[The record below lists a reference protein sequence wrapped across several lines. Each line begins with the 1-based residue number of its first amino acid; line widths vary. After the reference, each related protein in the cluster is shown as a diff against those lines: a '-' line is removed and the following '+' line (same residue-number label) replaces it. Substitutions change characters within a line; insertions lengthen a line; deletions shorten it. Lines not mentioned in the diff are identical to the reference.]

1 MELTNTN
8 TTIDQGE
15 QGQEITGTEET
26 NTQQTFTREEVEALI
41 QKESDKRVS
50 QALATAER
58 KNQAKLREAQKLAQ
72 MNESERYEF
81 ELQKRE
87 QAIAEKEHQLLLAE
101 NRAEASK
108 ILAEKGLSQSF
119 LDFVISETADE
130 MNEKIST
137 IDRAFKNSVKLEV
150 EKRLGSS
157 TPKSS
162 TTPVGN
168 ITKEQFSKLTLSQ
181 LQELKNN
188 DRELYN
194 QLIN

>member
-1 MELTNTN
+1 MELTTN
-8 TTIDQGE
+8 NSTLNQGE
-15 QGQEITGTEET
+15 QGQNNTGTEDT
-26 NTQQTFTREEVEALI
+26 NPQQTFTREEVEALI

-58 KNQAKLREAQKLAQ
+58 KNQAKLREAEKLAQ

-137 IDRAFKNSVKLEV
+137 IDRAFKTSVKLEV

-157 TPKSS
+157 TPKSA